1 MEKGAD
7 SQMNRTMTGA
17 GKLDTRR
24 IAIYLAFSFGI
35 AWAVGIVIYLT
46 GGLWNSPQ
54 LVPGTTITLAV
65 VLLATGYMWA
75 PALAHILTRA
85 VTHEGWSDT
94 FLSPRL
100 RRSWP
105 YWIAAWVGPGVLI
118 LSGAALF
125 FALFPR
131 YFDPSLSA
139 VRAILRQAEGM
150 TGRPFPMSPWVFVM
164 IQTAQ
169 AIVIAPVINSLFTFG
184 EEFGWRA
191 YLQPKLMP
199 LGARRAFVLMGVI
212 WGVWHWPVIAM
223 GHNYGLDYPGAPWL
237 GMLAMVW
244 FTFLIGTFLGWA
256 TLRSGSVWPAVIGH
270 GAINGIAGIGMLFA
284 RGRPS
289 PLLGPM
295 PTGVIASVP
304 WVLVAFAILLSRNAL
319 KGSE

>member
-1 MEKGAD
+1 MSE
-7 SQMNRTMTGA
+7 TTGET
-17 GKLDTRR
+17 GKLDIRR
-24 IAIYLAFSFGI
+24 IVVYLAFSFGI
-35 AWAVGIVIYLT
+35 AWAVGLVIYLL
-46 GGLWNSPQ
+46 GGLQNSPRI
-54 LVPGTTITLAV
+54 VPGTPITLAV

-85 VTHEGWSDT
+85 VTREGWKDT
-94 FLSPRL
+94 FLVPRL

-105 YWIAAWVGPGVLI
+105 YWVAAWVGPSILI
-118 LSGAALF
+118 LLGAALF
-125 FALFPR
+125 YALFPG
-131 YFDPSLSA
+131 YFDASLSA
-139 VRAILRQAEGM
+139 VRAILREAESIS
-150 TGRPFPMSPWVFVM
+150 GRPLPLSPWAFVI
-164 IQTAQ
+164 IQTVQ
-169 AIVIAPVINSLFTFG
+169 AIVIAPVINGLFTFG

-199 LGARRAFVLMGVI
+199 LGGRRAFLLMGLI

-223 GHNYGLDYPGAPWL
+223 GHNYGSEYPGAPWL

-295 PTGVIASVP
+295 PAGVVASVP